1 MCSRPR
7 ISLREVCKS
16 ALQLTLNWLGGAEDV
31 ADVLCRVGGVGGVDD
46 QDDVGFA
53 GVAFEDLIL
62 IMASG

>member
-1 MCSRPR
+1 
-7 ISLREVCKS
+7 L
-16 ALQLTLNWLGGAEDV
+16 AGGAEDV
-31 ADVLCRVGGVGGVDD
+31 AEVLCRVGGVGGVDD